1 MRYRREVAQGG
12 ICCGHTLMVITSTTG
27 LAANLV
33 GLGRRAAAIAA
44 RYAPTGRYRSR
55 PPPATT
61 SRLTVDGA
69 RPNRDAIARID
80 SPAPNPTRI
89 SIRSS
94 NPKRRP
100 PGGPSM
106 SRRITPPKGR
116 NTLTIDPNDTGTD
129 ISLRICRCDKPFDA
143 HRITSRRT
151 SGVNLVPP
159 PTLPA
164 ISTSLIEPLTSSIKP
179 PVARTP

>member
-1 MRYRREVAQGG
+1 
-12 ICCGHTLMVITSTTG
+12 
-27 LAANLV
+27 
-33 GLGRRAAAIAA
+33 
-44 RYAPTGRYRSR
+44 
-55 PPPATT
+55 
-61 SRLTVDGA
+61 
-69 RPNRDAIARID
+69 
-80 SPAPNPTRI
+80 
-89 SIRSS
+89 
-94 NPKRRP
+94 
-100 PGGPSM
+100 M